1 MGAHVVTAFDE
12 YEDLIGAEEA
22 PAGNT
27 PPRIDL
33 DEARHFL
40 ELLAPGEPVTFQV
53 FGEGGSNVRPAHRHG
68 TFEQHREWLTQM
80 NQQGAGVFVTVNA
93 TNGGRK
99 ASDVVRPRALFVD
112 IDKPAPCTLERL
124 QAAELPPSMIVESSP
139 GKLHAYWLASAVELS
154 EFPALQARLIAEW
167 GADDA
172 CKDLSRVL
180 RVPGFLHLKNP
191 STPQLPRILE
201 APGHRYGRELMEWV
215 GRIGAGT
222 ASDSAANDD
231 DDTAELLALV
241 PGRGSS
247 MADTL
252 AEMCSGGDV
261 HRPALAVVGHLT
273 RYGVPDDSIRALF
286 AGAIA
291 PAVEA
296 ARGADRAA
304 ALMGGELERM
314 IAGAQ
319 KFAPAQATG
328 PALELVSVGDL
339 LTDEIPPVR
348 FIFAPLFPRGEV
360 AMLSADGGTGKSTL
374 ALAWAAH
381 VACGAAWA
389 GLPTDV
395 GLALFVSLED
405 PAGVCRGRLRD
416 VVRAYSLDAGAV
428 QERVLI
434 ADGTKGTGALMALRD
449 GVLRPTEV
457 LAELMGLLSHG
468 PFDLIVIDNAS
479 DAFGGNE
486 NDRQE
491 VRTFIRVLR
500 QLAREA
506 DAAVLM
512 LAHVDKATVRGSAGA
527 AGSRY
532 SGSTAWNNSVRAR
545 LALWPGGDV
554 LVLAQEKL
562 NLAKRLDREIRLTFR
577 DGVPVPVE
585 MIEGFAES
593 AGIAEQREAEIILRL
608 MCDAVAA
615 GLTIP
620 AARSGGHTARHV
632 LMSLPG
638 APSDWGMKSGKAR
651 FDAALTRLRME
662 GRVKAEQYP
671 KANRHM
677 AERLV
682 PCELAHLNLLDD
694 LI

>member
-1 MGAHVVTAFDE
+1 MNDD
-12 YEDLIGAEEA
+12 DLIGDDTASA
-22 PAGNT
+22 CPV
-27 PPRIDL
+27 IDL
-33 DEARHFL
+33 DEARRFL
-40 ELLAPGEPVTFQV
+40 DLLAPGEPVTFQTFDDGPSPKRKWMAQV
-53 FGEGGSNVRPAHRHG
+53 EHG
-68 TFEQHREWLTQM
+68 TLKRRRKWLTRM

-93 TNGGRK
+93 TTGERK

-112 IDKPAPCTLERL
+112 IDEPAPGTLERL
-124 QAAELPPSMIVESSP
+124 RAAELPPSMIVESSP
-139 GKLHAYWLASAVELS
+139 GKLHAYWLTDAVGLS
-154 EFPALQARLIAEW
+154 EFEALQIRLIAEW
-167 GADDA
+167 GADVSG
-172 CKDLSRVL
+172 KDLSRVL
-180 RVPGFLHLKNP
+180 RVPGFLHQKNP
-191 STPQLPRILE
+191 DAPQLSRILE
-201 APGHRYGRELMEWV
+201 APGHRYGRELVDWV
-215 GRIGAGT
+215 RRCGT
-222 ASDSAANDD
+222 STAPESH
-231 DDTAELLALV
+231 DDTADLLALV
-241 PGRGSS
+241 PGRGSNI
-247 MADTL
+247 ANAL
-252 AEMCSGGDV
+252 AELCGGEDV
-261 HRPALAVVGHLT
+261 HANALTVVGHLAH
-273 RYGVPDDSIRALF
+273 YGLPASTIRGLFEHAL
-286 AGAIA
+286 A
-291 PAVEA
+291 PAVA
-296 ARGADRAA
+296 DARGCDRAE
-304 ALMGGELERM
+304 ELTGSELDRM
-314 IAGAQ
+314 LAGAQ
-319 KFAPAQATG
+319 KFAPVQATG
-328 PALELVSVGDL
+328 PALELVNVGDL
-339 LTDEIPPVR
+339 LTDEIPQVR

-389 GLPTDV
+389 GLPSDV
-395 GLALFVSLED
+395 GRALFVSLED
-405 PAGVCRGRLRD
+405 PADVCRGRLRD
-416 VVRAYSLDAGAV
+416 VVRAYSLDASAV

-434 ADGTKGTGALMALRD
+434 ADGTKGTGALLALRD

-457 LAELMGLLSHG
+457 LAKLRCLLQRG

-491 VRTFIRVLR
+491 VRTFIRLLR
-500 QLAREA
+500 HLAMEA

-545 LALWPGGDV
+545 LALWPDGDV

-577 DGVPVPVE
+577 DGVPMPVE
-585 MIEGFAES
+585 LIEGFAES
-593 AGIAEQREAEIILRL
+593 ADVAEQQEAETVLRL
-608 MCDAVAA
+608 MRDAVAA

-632 LMSLPG
+632 LMTLPG

-651 FDAALTRLRME
+651 FDAALTRLLME
-662 GRVKAEQYP
+662 GRLKVAQYR

-682 PCELAHLNLLDD
+682 PCELAHLDLLDD